1 MQLDLTYLNEIGNN
15 DRNFVLEILR
25 MFMQQ
30 TSQDLD
36 KLELIANQND
46 MQNLYSAVHKIKSSI
61 LMLGN
66 ETANEKIIKLENMI
80 KLGESEDEI
89 KAELKL
95 FFGIASSLK
104 AAVANELIKG

>member
-1 MQLDLTYLNEIGNN
+1 
-15 DRNFVLEILR
+15 
-25 MFMQQ
+25 
-30 TSQDLD
+30 
-36 KLELIANQND
+36 
-46 MQNLYSAVHKIKSSI
+46 
-61 LMLGN
+61 MLGN

>member
-30 TSQDLD
+30 TSQDLE
-36 KLELIANQND
+36 KLESIATQND

-61 LMLGN
+61 MMLGN
-66 ETANEKIIKLENMI
+66 KTANDKIVKLENMI
-80 KLGESEDEI
+80 KSGMPENDI
-89 KAELKL
+89 KAELQL
-95 FFGIASSLK
+95 FFHIAAELK